1 MIVIIKL
8 AIYLE
13 WSRYLGSIQGLYA
26 KDRAEADLFT
36 TLPTQ
41 PVAAVQKMQ
50 VDQPQ
55 NKKNFTTPP
64 SSRKPRHHFNH
75 LSTAH

>member
-13 WSRYLGSIQGLYA
+13 WFRYRDIIQGLYA
-26 KDRAEADLFT
+26 RDRAEEALVIA
-36 TLPTQ
+36 LPTQ
-41 PVAAVQKMQ
+41 PVAAVQKIQ
-50 VDQPQ
+50 ANQPQ
-55 NKKNFTTPP
+55 SKRSFTSPP
-64 SSRKPRHHFNH
+64 SSRKPRHHINH